1 MNDASLP
8 KVIALVG
15 PTASGKTDWSL
26 RLAKKYQG
34 EIISAD
40 SRQVYKKMNIGTA
53 KSPGEWRW
61 HAGWNG
67 LRRTYYVEN
76 IPHHL
81 MDFLDPGK
89 QFTAAEFRDRSIKYI
104 KLALKNEHLPLVVGG
119 TGLYVSTL
127 VDNLY
132 IPRIL
137 PNKKLRKGLEEKTA
151 EELKQLLHNL
161 DPISSERIDPYNKRR
176 LIRALEVCIL
186 SGQPFSEQRTRG
198 ESMFQFLQIA
208 PELPRDVLYDRIDA
222 RVDEMIKQGLIEE
235 VESLMKQKYSWELPS
250 MSGVGYRQFKEFFE
264 NKKTKEKTIED
275 LKRDTRRFARRQL
288 TWFKRDKTIQWCK
301 TYEEAEQLVEKFLEK

>member
-26 RLAKKYQG
+26 RLAQKYNG

-53 KSPGEWRW
+53 KPTGEWRW

-67 LRRTYYVEN
+67 LRRTYYCED

-89 QFTAAEFRDRSIKYI
+89 QFTAAEFRDRAIKYI
-104 KLALKNEHLPLVVGG
+104 KLTLKNESLPMIVGG
-119 TGLYVSTL
+119 TGLYVSAL

-132 IPRIL
+132 IPRVL

-151 EELKQLLHNL
+151 EELVQLLHNF
-161 DPISSERIDPYNKRR
+161 DPASAKKIDPHNKRR

-186 SGQPFSEQRTRG
+186 SDRPFSEQQKRG
-198 ESMFQFLQIA
+198 EPMFQFLQIA
-208 PELPRDVLYDRIDA
+208 PELSRELLYERIEKRIDT
-222 RVDEMIKQGLIEE
+222 MIEQGLLGE
-235 VESLMKQKYSWELPS
+235 VEALIKQKYAWDLPS
-250 MSGVGYRQFKEFFE
+250 MSGVGYRQLRSHIEG
-264 NKKTKEKTIED
+264 TKSLEQTIEE
-275 LKRDTRRFARRQL
+275 LKRDTRQFARRQL
-288 TWFKRDKTIQWCK
+288 TWFRRDKNIHWCK
-301 TYEEAEQLVEKFLEK
+301 TYEEAEKLIQQFLAK